1 MRFALSSVP
10 ATMKPYEIFRRLS
23 NSEIDAIVLAACEDD
38 EIPDKIAGGVLSLQR
53 VPLNRFERFP
63 EDVRKGYV
71 RKTLRDKRAEDL
83 SLFVISTG
91 LVGSKAEMIE
101 AFLAALDLP
110 HEGPSLT
117 ADGPVA
123 EPPELLLKKAVGRPG
138 VGARRARRGD
148 LPQRLRRAA
157 RRVVAVARG
166 DARHRREPR
175 ARRPLGEL
183 RQGSGLDFL
192 L

>member
-1 MRFALSSVP
+1 
-10 ATMKPYEIFRRLS
+10 MKPYEIFRRLS
-23 NSEIDAIVLAACEDD
+23 SSEIDALVLAACEDD

-53 VPLNRFERFP
+53 VPLNRFERFT

-123 EPPELLLKKAVGRPG
+123 EPPETLLKKTVADLASAH
-138 VGARRARRGD
+138 GARDVAIFLNAFVEQPDVSWPALVALLATDPSLALED
-148 LPQRLRRAA
+148 LSA
-157 RRVVAVARG
+157 
-166 DARHRREPR
+166 
-175 ARRPLGEL
+175 
-183 RQGSGLDFL
+183 
-192 L
+192 